1 MSAPRASHPVIGL
14 ATALTHE
21 SVQPVELARFLEDHG
36 FESLLVGEHTHLP
49 AAAHRY
55 GDGVSEAYR
64 KFYDPFVALT
74 AAAAAT
80 TRLKV
85 GTAVCLIPEHH
96 PISLA
101 KRVATLDRISGGRML
116 FGIGTG
122 WNTVEIANHGV
133 AWRNRWKVTRERI
146 LAMREIWTSDAA
158 EFHGEFVDFDP
169 IFCWPKP
176 VQRPW
181 PKILIG
187 GGTDPD
193 VIARRVVEFGDGWI
207 PLDGADPAQRLEAT
221 LGAIRTEADRAGRRF
236 EDFDLTIGLGLMGP
250 VTEKRFHEVVAL
262 GFQRVL
268 FLPPAGAPPEQAWPL
283 LEGFAKLKSQLV

>member
-1 MSAPRASHPVIGL
+1 MCAARSSAPVIGV

-21 SVQPVELARFLEDHG
+21 SLQPDELARFLEANG

-80 TRLKV
+80 TRLTV

-101 KRVATLDRISGGRML
+101 KRVATLDRISGGRFL

-122 WNTVEIANHGV
+122 WNAVEIANHVV
-133 AWRNRWKVTRERI
+133 AKR
-146 LAMREIWTSDAA
+146 A
-158 EFHGEFVDFDP
+158 
-169 IFCWPKP
+169 
-176 VQRPW
+176 
-181 PKILIG
+181 
-187 GGTDPD
+187 
-193 VIARRVVEFGDGWI
+193 VEYGDGWI
-207 PLDGADPAQRLEAT
+207 PLDGADHAERLEAT
-221 LGAIRTEADRAGRRF
+221 LAALRAEADRAGRRF

-262 GFQRVL
+262 GFRRVL
-268 FLPPAGAPPEQAWPL
+268 FLAPAGAPPAQAWPL
-283 LEGFAKLKSQLV
+283 LEGYAKLKSQLV

>member
-1 MSAPRASHPVIGL
+1 MPAPSTPPAIGL

-21 SVQPVELARFLEDHG
+21 SLQPAELARWLEDHG
-36 FESLLVGEHTHLP
+36 FESLFLGEHTHLP
-49 AAAHRY
+49 VAAHRY

-74 AAAAAT
+74 AAAAVT

-85 GTAVCLIPEHH
+85 GTAVCLVPEHH

-101 KRVATLDRISGGRML
+101 KRVATLDQVSGGRFL

-122 WNTVEIANHGV
+122 WNTEEIANHGV
-133 AWRNRWKVTRERI
+133 AWKDRWKVTRERV
-146 LAMREIWTSDAA
+146 LAMRAIWSNDQA
-158 EFHGEFVDFDP
+158 EFHGEFVDFAP
-169 IFCWPKP
+169 IHCWPKP

-181 PKILIG
+181 PKVLIG
-187 GGTDPD
+187 GGMKPA

-207 PLDGADPAQRLEAT
+207 PLDGADHAEFLEST
-221 LGAIRTEADRAGRRF
+221 LAAIRGECERAGR
-236 EDFDLTIGLGLMGP
+236 DFGALDLTVGLGLMGP
-250 VTEKRFHEVVAL
+250 ITEQRFDEVVRL
-262 GFQRVL
+262 GFRRVL
-268 FLPPAGAPPEQAWPL
+268 FLPRAGAPPAEAWPV